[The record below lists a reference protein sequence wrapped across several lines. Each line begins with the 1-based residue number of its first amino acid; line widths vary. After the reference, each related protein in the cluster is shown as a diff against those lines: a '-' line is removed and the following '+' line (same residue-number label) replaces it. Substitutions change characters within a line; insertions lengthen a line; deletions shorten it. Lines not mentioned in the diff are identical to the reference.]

1 MRNLKSWRKA
11 LNISLSLLLASAMLL
26 TACDNGASNGAN
38 GENKTK
44 MEQNNSS
51 AEPAGNEATLQNYK
65 EGTYV
70 GTGKG
75 KNGEVKVEVT
85 FTKNKIESVVIQGEN
100 GETKGVSDAAL
111 ARIPEQIVD
120 QQSLAID
127 AVAGASLTSNAILDA
142 VADAVQQAGGDVTAL
157 KSMSKAKKSTEV
169 QELTTDVVIVGAG
182 AGGMTGAME
191 AARSGLKVIVLEK
204 GASVAVSNGAMAGGP
219 IAVGSRI
226 QKEAGETFTVDDVFN
241 RMMDYSSSTV
251 NASLVRQALEISGET
266 IDMFQDLGMEIS
278 LREDNFGVGYRPRMK
293 FEKKGLDRM
302 GILQKDVE
310 SHGGQFLFE
319 TTGKKVLID
328 NGKAVGVEAEKADGT
343 KVIVH
348 AKSVIM
354 ATGGFLGNDELMKE
368 YFGGVKV
375 NPLGSTLS
383 VGEGMDMIVEAGG
396 MLDSNFGIVANEF
409 SASNEKNG
417 TWKRNANEALN
428 LGVYGT
434 LLVNREGNRFNNEGL
449 IAKEPLSTG
458 GIVTLREGLYYAV
471 VDQAYM
477 DGLKT
482 KGVYQHIGSPAEWVY
497 GKKTLDGRKLE
508 NLDAGVEQA
517 IEQGWGVKA
526 DTLQEA
532 AEAFKLTNLEETV
545 QAYNEMAKKGVDTQF
560 GKDKAFLQ
568 PIHKGPYYVFEY
580 QPSAWCTIG
589 GVRVDD
595 NLRALN
601 KDRTPIEGLY
611 VAGVDAGSMYSNPYY
626 DIEGAAFSLAL
637 NSGRLAAMN
646 IAKELKQ

>member
-1 MRNLKSWRKA
+1 MGNLKSWRKM
-11 LNISLSLLLASAMLL
+11 LNVSLSLVLASAMLL
-26 TACDNGASNGAN
+26 TACDSGANNGAN
-38 GENKTK
+38 GNVSTAEQTNKT
-44 MEQNNSS
+44 
-51 AEPAGNEATLQNYK
+51 AEPVAGEAGVQNYK
-65 EGTYV
+65 EGTYT

-75 KNGEVKVEVT
+75 KNGEVKVDVT

-100 GETKGVSDAAL
+100 GETKGVSDTAL
-111 ARIPEQIVD
+111 ERIPGQIVD

-142 VADAVQQAGGDVTAL
+142 VADAVQQAGGDITVL
-157 KSMSKAKKSTEV
+157 KTTGKAEKSTAVE
-169 QELTTDVVIVGAG
+169 ELTTDVVIVGAG

-219 IAVGSRI
+219 VAVGSRI

-302 GILQKDVE
+302 GLLQKDVE
-310 SHGGQFLFE
+310 SHGGQFIFE
-319 TTGKKVLID
+319 TTGKKVIIE
-328 NGKAVGVEAEKADGT
+328 NGKAVGVEAQKADGT

-354 ATGGFLGNDELMKE
+354 ATGGYLGNDELMKE
-368 YFGGVKV
+368 HFGGVKV
-375 NPLGSTLS
+375 NALGSTLS
-383 VGEGMDMIVEAGG
+383 VGEGMDMVVEAGG

-409 SASNEKNG
+409 SGSNEKSG
-417 TWKRNANEALN
+417 TWKKDANQALN

-458 GIVTLREGLYYAV
+458 GAVTLREGLYYAV
-471 VDQAYM
+471 VDQAYI

-482 KGVYQHIGSPAEWVY
+482 KGVYQHIGSPADWIY

-517 IEQGWGVKA
+517 IAQGWGVKA
-526 DTLQEA
+526 NSLKEA

-545 QAYNEMAKKGVDTQF
+545 QAYNDMAKKGVDTQF

-568 PIHKGPYYVFEY
+568 PIGKGPYYVFQY

-595 NLRALN
+595 HLRALD

-646 IAKELKQ
+646 IAKDLK

>member
-1 MRNLKSWRKA
+1 MGNLKSWRKV
-11 LNISLSLLLASAMLL
+11 LNVSLSLVLASAMLL
-26 TACDNGASNGAN
+26 TACDSGANN
-38 GENKTK
+38 GENGNVSTAEQTNKT
-44 MEQNNSS
+44 
-51 AEPAGNEATLQNYK
+51 AEPVAGEAGVQNYK
-65 EGTYV
+65 EGTYT

-75 KNGEVKVEVT
+75 KNGEVKVDVT

-100 GETKGVSDAAL
+100 GETKGVSDTAL
-111 ARIPEQIVD
+111 ERIPGQIVD

-142 VADAVQQAGGDVTAL
+142 VADAVQQAGGDVTVL
-157 KSMSKAKKSTEV
+157 KSTGKVEKSTVVE
-169 QELTTDVVIVGAG
+169 ELTTDVVIVGAG

-219 IAVGSRI
+219 VAVGSRI

-266 IDMFQDLGMEIS
+266 IDIFQDLGMEIS

-302 GILQKDVE
+302 GLLQKDVE
-310 SHGGQFLFE
+310 SHGGQFIFE
-319 TTGKKVLID
+319 TTGKKVIIE
-328 NGKAVGVEAEKADGT
+328 NGKAVGVEAQKADGT

-354 ATGGFLGNDELMKE
+354 ATGGYLGNDELMKE
-368 YFGGVKV
+368 HFGGVKV
-375 NPLGSTLS
+375 NALGSTLS
-383 VGEGMDMIVEAGG
+383 VGEGMDMVVEAGG

-409 SASNEKNG
+409 SGSNEKSG
-417 TWKRNANEALN
+417 PWKKDANQALN

-458 GIVTLREGLYYAV
+458 GVITLREGLYYAV
-471 VDQAYM
+471 VDQAYI

-482 KGVYQHIGSPAEWVY
+482 KGVYQHIGSPADWIY

-517 IEQGWGVKA
+517 IAQGWGVKA
-526 DTLQEA
+526 NSLKEA

-545 QAYNEMAKKGVDTQF
+545 QAYNDMAKKGVDTQF

-568 PIHKGPYYVFEY
+568 PIGKGPYYVFQY

-595 NLRALN
+595 HLRALD

-646 IAKELKQ
+646 IAKELK

>member
-1 MRNLKSWRKA
+1 MKGFTKWRRV
-11 LNISLSLLLASAMLL
+11 ISLVLASSLLLSACNSDTTKEAGEESP
-26 TACDNGASNGAN
+26 TAGQVSPSVAP
-38 GENKTK
+38 
-44 MEQNNSS
+44 SS
-51 AEPAGNEATLQNYK
+51 APVQQYK
-65 EGTYV
+65 EGTYT
-70 GTGKG
+70 GIGKG

-85 FTKNKIESVVIQGEN
+85 FSKNKIESVVIQGEN
-100 GETKGVSDAAL
+100 GETKGISDAAL
-111 ARIPEQIVD
+111 ERIPAQIVD

-127 AVAGASLTSNAILDA
+127 SVAGASMTSNAILEA
-142 VADAVQQAGGDVTAL
+142 VAAAVQEAGGDVTQL
-157 KSMSKAKKSTEV
+157 KAAGHAEKSTAVE
-169 QELTTDVVIVGAG
+169 ELTTDVVIIGAG

-219 IAVGSRI
+219 VAVGSRI

-241 RMMDYSSSTV
+241 RMMEYSSSTV

-266 IDMFQDLGMEIS
+266 IDIFEGLGMAIS

-302 GILQKDVE
+302 GLVQKDIE
-310 SHGGQFLFE
+310 ANGGQFLFE
-319 TTGKKVLID
+319 TTGKQVLIE

-343 KVIVH
+343 KVTVH
-348 AKSVIM
+348 AKAVIM
-354 ATGGFLGNDELMKE
+354 ATGGYLGNDELMKE
-368 YFGGVKV
+368 HFGGVKV

-383 VGEGMDMIVEAGG
+383 VGEGMDMVVKAGG
-396 MLDSNFGIVANEF
+396 MLDNNFGIVANEF
-409 SASNEKNG
+409 SGSNEASG
-417 TWKRNANEALN
+417 PWKKDANQALN

-458 GIVTLREGLYYAV
+458 GEITLREGLYYAV
-471 VDQAYM
+471 VDQAYI

-482 KGVYQHIGSPAEWVY
+482 KGVYQYIGSPASWIY

-508 NLDAGVEQA
+508 NLDAGIEQA
-517 IEQGWGVKA
+517 IAQGWGVKA
-526 DTLQEA
+526 NTLEEA
-532 AEAFKLTNLEETV
+532 AAAFKLTNLNDTV
-545 QAYNEMAKKGVDTQF
+545 QAYNEMAKKGVDSQF

-568 PIHKGPYYVFEY
+568 PIGKGPYYVFEY

-595 NLRALN
+595 HLRALDTN
-601 KDRTPIEGLY
+601 HAPIQGLY
-611 VAGVDAGSMYSNPYY
+611 VAGVDAGSLYSNPYY

-646 IAKELKQ
+646 IAKDLK